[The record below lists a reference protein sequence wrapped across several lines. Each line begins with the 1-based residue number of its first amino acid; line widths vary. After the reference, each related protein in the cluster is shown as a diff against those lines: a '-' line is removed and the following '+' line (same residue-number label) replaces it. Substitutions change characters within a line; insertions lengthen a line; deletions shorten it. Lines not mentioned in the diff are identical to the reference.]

1 MIKLPGL
8 PNPDKALSFLD
19 TASGLIDRGLSVI
32 DKVSNKLDKFGLTE
46 SPQKE
51 APESPG
57 AAITT
62 TGALKTAPGASSEA
76 PETPHTLE
84 YQLDLLLDDLSHLET
99 EHLPA
104 KGRLL
109 GRPCDCIAKAS
120 RSLRRHARETIPIAG
135 REGKDTTLFDAL
147 AQEGDYLMG
156 VGTLEAVKSGKYD
169 SEYLSHAGIISN
181 FRKSVDKMLA
191 EVKSGPDCPECEELR
206 QLSRSISERRKGF
219 DEHKGQR
226 ET

>member
-1 MIKLPGL
+1 MDPETQAKL
-8 PNPDKALSFLD
+8 
-19 TASGLIDRGLSVI
+19 LIEGG
-32 DKVSNKLDKFGLTE
+32 KVVGQAIRIVLTRPRKRLTEEAETEE

-62 TGALKTAPGASSEA
+62 TKGLETAPGASAE
-76 PETPHTLE
+76 EPHTLE

-109 GRPCDCIAKAS
+109 GRPCDCISKAS

-135 REGKDTTLFDAL
+135 REEKDTSLFDAL

-156 VGTLEAVKSGKYD
+156 IGTLEAVKSGKYD
-169 SEYLSHAGIISN
+169 SEYLTHAGIISN

-191 EVKSGPDCPECEELR
+191 EAKSGPDCPECEELR
-206 QLSRSISERRKGF
+206 RLSRVISERRKAS
-219 DEHKGQR
+219 
-226 ET
+226 